1 MFGKR
6 ITLFKLLGFEVRL
19 DLSWLII
26 AVLVTWSLARAV
38 FPAYFENLSI
48 LTYWWMGI
56 VGALGLFLSV
66 IVHEFAHSLVA
77 RRFGLHMKGITLFIF
92 GGVAEMADEPPSA
105 KAEFFM
111 AIAGPATSVLLGL
124 LLLGITAL
132 GGWAGWTKPVL
143 GVLSYLWAI
152 NLVLAAFNLLP
163 AFPLDGGRVLRAAL
177 WGWTKQLRQA
187 TRIASLV
194 GSGFGILLIG
204 VGVFNII
211 RGDFVGGIW
220 WFLIGMFVRS
230 ASQGSY
236 QQLLV
241 RQVLAGEP
249 VRRFMVTDPVTVPYY
264 ISVEQLVE
272 DYIYKHHFKM
282 YPVVQ
287 EDKLVGCVSTRE
299 VKEIPRSEWDQ
310 HTVKEIS
317 KSCTGENTIP
327 PDTDATAALALMN
340 RTRNSRLMVVEDGRL
355 LGIIA
360 LKDLL
365 RFLSLKLDL
374 EGKETERR

>member
-1 MFGKR
+1 
-6 ITLFKLLGFEVRL
+6 
-19 DLSWLII
+19 
-26 AVLVTWSLARAV
+26 
-38 FPAYFENLSI
+38 
-48 LTYWWMGI
+48 MGI
-56 VGALGLFLSV
+56 VGALGLFFSV

-105 KAEFFM
+105 RAEFFM
-111 AIAGPATSVLLGL
+111 AIAGPATSIVLGLALLGV
-124 LLLGITAL
+124 TAL
-132 GGWAGWTKPVL
+132 GGWAGWPRPVL
-143 GVLSYLWAI
+143 GVLSYLWSI

-177 WGWTKQLRQA
+177 WGWTKRLRRA
-187 TRIASLV
+187 TRIASWI

-204 VGVFNII
+204 LGVFNII

-220 WFLIGMFVRS
+220 LFLIGMFVRS

-249 VRRFMVTDPVTVPYY
+249 VGRFMQADPVAVPYY

-272 DYIYKHHFKM
+272 EYIYKHHFKM
-282 YPVVQ
+282 YPVLQ

-299 VKEIPRSEWDQ
+299 VKEIPRGEWDQ

-317 KSCTGENTIP
+317 SSCTGENTVS

-340 RTRNSRLMVVEDGRL
+340 RTRNSRLMVVENGRL
-355 LGIIA
+355 MGIIA

-374 EGKETERR
+374 EGKETTERP

>member
-66 IVHEFAHSLVA
+66 IVHEFAHSLIA

-124 LLLGITAL
+124 ILFGITAL

-177 WGWTKQLRQA
+177 WGWTKRLRQA

-204 VGVFNII
+204 VGVFNIV

-282 YPVVQ
+282 YPVLQ
-287 EDKLVGCVSTRE
+287 EDKLAGCVSTRE

-317 KSCTGENTIP
+317 KSCTEENTIP